1 MNNKYRQTVLA
12 KIAGLKVQIN
22 DVSSQ
27 IEKERA
33 EMSEENS
40 VLQEL
45 TDKKEILI
53 QQLEE
58 LQASIIV
65 EESQSLEKTYTIEIS
80 GRKRELTIVMPT
92 EADPSNGFISM
103 DSPLAKALEGKKAG
117 ESVKVPTPD
126 GHVVYKVNKIK
137 N

>member
-1 MNNKYRQTVLA
+1 MNNKYRQSVLG
-12 KIAGLKVQIN
+12 KISTLKVQIN
-22 DVSSQ
+22 DASSQ

-58 LQASIIV
+58 LQASIIGDNN
-65 EESQSLEKTYTIEIS
+65 QALEKTYIIETK

-92 EADPSNGFISM
+92 EADPSAGLISM
-103 DSPLAKALEGKKAG
+103 DSPLAKALEGKRAG
-117 ESVKVPTPD
+117 EIVKVPTPD
-126 GHVVYKVNKIK
+126 GHVDYKVNKIK
-137 N
+137 